1 MPAAVRQTAC
11 QAAFSTP
18 GNRLQSSG
26 SDMYSVPD
34 TYMHKQP
41 LANSLD
47 HTLACPQHILC
58 GLPEHLECLH
68 APCPRFYCHGFAI
81 LACGTAVQVSFVSLP
96 EYLDFDTDFLGGTKL
111 ESLMPSLKAW
121 LMGFLQDSL
130 LSMYVLPE
138 HWLYQIDMVS
148 AINSCLAARI
158 LG

>member
-1 MPAAVRQTAC
+1 M
-11 QAAFSTP
+11 
-18 GNRLQSSG
+18 
-26 SDMYSVPD
+26 
-34 TYMHKQP
+34 
-41 LANSLD
+41 
-47 HTLACPQHILC
+47 
-58 GLPEHLECLH
+58 
-68 APCPRFYCHGFAI
+68 
-81 LACGTAVQVSFVSLP
+81 SLP

-148 AINSCLAARI
+148 AIGSCLAARV